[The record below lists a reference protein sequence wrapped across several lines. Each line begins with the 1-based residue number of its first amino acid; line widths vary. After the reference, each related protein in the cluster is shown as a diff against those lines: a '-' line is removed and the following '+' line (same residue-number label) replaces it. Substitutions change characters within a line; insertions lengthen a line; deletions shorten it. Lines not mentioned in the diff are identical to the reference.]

1 MGRLGARIL
10 SFILCFQLA
19 VSCNSYEAS
28 TTVSNSLNPIPEGFF
43 RLNGILSKT
52 FNVLSNS
59 LMPSAVAAEGTITV
73 YDMKDPSD
81 PKEIHSQTISGTD
94 EFSIDLKEEEVS
106 SGLIGVHFVSTEDSL
121 KNRIYLSEVSSEI
134 TADMNQ
140 AESFKSEILYHQLSQ
155 EVSSTL
161 VDLDSVRERFSNLN
175 KEYDFDTE
183 VKRFGNDSAVKDL
196 LLNADTRQS
205 MLEFIASARLQDSQK
220 NDSTKLEL
228 RNKFFAFAGE
238 AGAIKDEFILTCDN
252 KGASVYI
259 SEHRNFYMDIEAVE
273 LGLIEKSQQNWSK
286 DGQLF
291 ENFSLANN
299 HIQKLMEK
307 LHSYYK
313 DYGEVYSL
321 KISFRAV
328 DTKLPIVENECRI
341 LPIGLSEEEYKEYI
355 LNDPSVDFQF
365 RKKIFDNI
373 DVKTFSTLA
382 QAKTAYKNAF
392 DQSILE
398 LETKLNGMK
407 MSSGAFLSIVNNQ
420 KLKALDYYEKKVSS
434 VPIKSDPVDI
444 AFDST
449 YLESVTLVNTSN
461 ISEAYYLL
469 MSNFE
474 KTIKQLKNDLLVVNE
489 LSKADALPIYKAQVA
504 LAGQLMNEKIISLY
518 DHYQVLSDA
527 TLIPIH
533 ADLTDI
539 SGLNPAYYS
548 TLAEFSA
555 VFGPLYSSL
564 ETVLVQRIKSED
576 LHPSTADLE
585 MMKNR
590 LTMVSKIK
598 NYEAEVYFAN
608 FFSP

>member
-1 MGRLGARIL
+1 MGRLAARVL

-19 VSCNSYEAS
+19 VSCNTYEAS
-28 TTVSNSLNPIPEGFF
+28 TTISSSLNPVPEGFI

-52 FNVLSNS
+52 FNILSDS
-59 LMPSAVAAEGTITV
+59 LMSSAVAAEGTITV

-94 EFSIDLKEEEVS
+94 EFSIDLKEEEVG

-121 KNRIYLSEVSSEI
+121 KNRMYFSEISSEI
-134 TADMNQ
+134 TADMNE
-140 AESFKSEILYHQLSQ
+140 AESFKSEILYHQLAQ
-155 EVSSTL
+155 EVSSSAVEL
-161 VDLDSVRERFSNLN
+161 EAVKDRFKNLNQEFDLD
-175 KEYDFDTE
+175 KE
-183 VKRFGNDSAVKDL
+183 VKRFGNYEGAKNL
-196 LLNADTRQS
+196 LLNVATRES
-205 MLEFIASARLQDSQK
+205 MLELIISARLQDSQK
-220 NDSTKLEL
+220 DHSAQLAL
-228 RNKFFAFAGE
+228 RNQFYEFAGKE
-238 AGAIKDEFILTCDN
+238 GVIKDEFILTCDN
-252 KGASVYI
+252 KGATVYL
-259 SEHRNFYMDIEAVE
+259 SKNRDFYMEAEAVE
-273 LGLIEKSQQNWSK
+273 LGLIEKSQQNWKTS
-286 DGQLF
+286 GQIF
-291 ENFSLANN
+291 EHFSLANTR
-299 HIQKLMEK
+299 IQELMEK
-307 LHSYYK
+307 LHSLYK
-313 DYGEVYSL
+313 ETKEVYSL
-321 KISFRAV
+321 KISFIAV
-328 DTKLPIVENECRI
+328 DSKQPFAENECRI
-341 LPIGLSEEEYKEYI
+341 FPSGISEEEYKKYS

-365 RKKIFDNI
+365 SKKIFDNI

-398 LETKLNGMK
+398 LETKLIGMK

-444 AFDST
+444 VFDST
-449 YLESVTLVNTSN
+449 YLESVNLVNTSN

-518 DHYQVLSDA
+518 DHHQVLGDA

-555 VFGPLYSSL
+555 VFGPLYISL
-564 ETVLVQRIKSED
+564 ETVLVQRIISED